1 MRQKILDLE
10 YQMTLFPEETKGPL
24 SRLWQSHL
32 GKGLW
37 LTEARRGK
45 VEMSFLYCSNGC
57 IALGWRTEN
66 NPANGSS
73 FSFKRL
79 KVSLDL
85 DFGDHNLRLT
95 SLTLNVS

>member
-1 MRQKILDLE
+1 MAIRGAIVTTRSRVGLWILKRQKILDLE

-45 VEMSFLYCSNGC
+45 VEMSC
-57 IALGWRTEN
+57 IAQMV
-66 NPANGSS
+66 A
-73 FSFKRL
+73 
-79 KVSLDL
+79 
-85 DFGDHNLRLT
+85 
-95 SLTLNVS
+95 